1 MSLINFFRKLSGLIE
16 GGEVIEPP
24 VSELTPEIETKELR
38 EAMPAGDRIRKKQD
52 WISAKRGKF

>member
-1 MSLINFFRKLSGLIE
+1 MSIIKLFRKLTGLVE

-24 VSELTPEIETKELR
+24 VSKLTPEMETKELR
-38 EAMPAGDRIRKKQD
+38 EEMPEGDRIRKKQD